1 MSPHITLEQWRALI
15 EVVDAGGYAQA
26 AEKLCKSQSAVS
38 YAVQKIEA
46 LLGVKAFEIQGRK
59 AILTPTGQMLY
70 RRAMALVNEAGALE
84 CAAHK
89 LSAGW
94 EAVITIA
101 AEILFPSGLLL
112 TCLQRFSQESPNTR
126 IELIESVLGGTS
138 DALLGGQVDL
148 AISPQLPPGFL
159 GNVLMRI
166 RLLAVAHADHP
177 LHLQGRALGYADLRA
192 HRHVLIRDSGAK
204 RDQRAVTVEVDQR
217 WTVSQVATSI
227 QAVCMGYGF
236 AWLPEEHI
244 REELRSGILK
254 PLPLREGNLREVPL
268 YLILANPDFAGPG
281 VRRLADIF
289 KESVS
294 AEDQGKAIINSCYE
308 NRS

>member
-1 MSPHITLEQWRALI
+1 MSPHITLEQWRSLI

-38 YAVQKIEA
+38 YAVQKIES

-70 RRAMALVNEAGALE
+70 RRALALMNEANDLE
-84 CAAHK
+84 RAAHK

-101 AEILFPSGLLL
+101 AEILFPSDRLL
-112 TCLQRFSQESPNTR
+112 TCLQRFGQESPGTR
-126 IELIESVLGGTS
+126 VELIESVLGGTS
-138 DALLGGQVDL
+138 DALLSGNVDL

-177 LHLQGRALGYADLRA
+177 LHHQGRELSYRDLRA
-192 HRHVLIRDSGAK
+192 YRHVVIRDSGTK

-244 REELRSGILK
+244 SKELQTGILK
-254 PLPLREGNLREVPL
+254 PLPLKEGYTREVPL

-281 VRRLADIF
+281 VRRLADILT
-289 KESVS
+289 ESVI
-294 AEDQGKAIINSCYE
+294 AKKRE
-308 NRS
+308 

>member
-1 MSPHITLEQWRALI
+1 MSPHITLEQWRSLI

-38 YAVQKIEA
+38 YAVQKIES
-46 LLGVKAFEIQGRK
+46 LLNVKAFEIQGRK

-70 RRAMALVNEAGALE
+70 RRALALVGEANDLE
-84 CAAHK
+84 RAAHK

-101 AEILFPSGLLL
+101 AEILFPSDLLL
-112 TCLQRFSQESPNTR
+112 TCLQSFAQESPATR
-126 IELIESVLGGTS
+126 VELIESVLGGTS
-138 DALLGGQVDL
+138 DALLSGTVDL

-159 GNVLMRI
+159 GNVLTRI
-166 RLLAVAHADHP
+166 RLQAVAHADHP
-177 LHLQGRALGYADLRA
+177 LHHQGRELSYRDLRA
-192 HRHVLIRDSGAK
+192 YRHIVIRDSGGK
-204 RDQRAVTVEVDQR
+204 RDQRAVSVEVDQR

-244 REELRSGILK
+244 SEELRTGILK
-254 PLPLREGNLREVPL
+254 PLPLREGYTHEVPL

-281 VRRLADIF
+281 VRRLADILT
-289 KESVS
+289 ESVTAKNKTS
-294 AEDQGKAIINSCYE
+294 HYQ
-308 NRS
+308 

>member
-1 MSPHITLEQWRALI
+1 MSPHITLEQWRSLI

-38 YAVQKIEA
+38 YAVQKIES

-70 RRAMALVNEAGALE
+70 RRALALMNEANDLE
-84 CAAHK
+84 RAAHK

-101 AEILFPSGLLL
+101 AEILFSSDRLL
-112 TCLQRFSQESPNTR
+112 TCLQRFGQESPGTR
-126 IELIESVLGGTS
+126 VELIESVLGGTS
-138 DALLGGQVDL
+138 DALLSGNVDL

-177 LHLQGRALGYADLRA
+177 LHHQGRELSYRDLRA
-192 HRHVLIRDSGAK
+192 YRHVVIRDSGTK

-244 REELRSGILK
+244 SNELQTGILK
-254 PLPLREGNLREVPL
+254 PLPLKEGYTREVPL

-281 VRRLADIF
+281 LRRLADILT
-289 KESVS
+289 ESVI
-294 AEDQGKAIINSCYE
+294 AKKRE
-308 NRS
+308 

>member
-1 MSPHITLEQWRALI
+1 MSPHITLEQWRSLI

-38 YAVQKIEA
+38 YAVNKIES

-59 AILTPTGQMLY
+59 AVLTPTGQMLY
-70 RRAMALVNEAGALE
+70 RRAQALVNEASDLE
-84 CAAHK
+84 RAAHQ

-94 EAVITIA
+94 ETVITIA
-101 AEILFPSGLLL
+101 AEILFPSELLL
-112 TCLQRFSQESPNTR
+112 TCLQRFGQESPGTR
-126 IELIESVLGGTS
+126 IDLIESVLGGTS
-138 DALLGGQVDL
+138 DALLRGHVDL

-177 LHLQGRALGYADLRA
+177 LQHLGRELSYRDLRTY
-192 HRHVLIRDSGAK
+192 RHVVVRDSGAK
-204 RDQRAVTVEVDQR
+204 RDQRAVSIEVDQR

-227 QAVCMGYGF
+227 QAVSMGYGF

-244 REELRSGILK
+244 SDELRTGILK
-254 PLPLREGNLREVPL
+254 PLPLKEGYMREVPL

-281 VRRLADIF
+281 VRRLADILMG
-289 KESVS
+289 SVFS
-294 AEDQGKAIINSCYE
+294 
-308 NRS
+308 NR

>member
-1 MSPHITLEQWRALI
+1 MSPHITLEQWRSLI

-26 AEKLCKSQSAVS
+26 AEKLCKSQSSVS
-38 YAVQKIEA
+38 YAVQKIES
-46 LLGVKAFEIQGRK
+46 LLGVKAFEINGRR

-70 RRAMALVNEAGALE
+70 RRALALVDEANDLE
-84 CAAHK
+84 RAAHK

-101 AEILFPSGLLL
+101 AEILFPTDRLL
-112 TCLQRFSQESPNTR
+112 TCLQRFGQESPGTR
-126 IELIESVLGGTS
+126 VELIESVLGGTS
-138 DALLGGQVDL
+138 DALLSGNVDL
-148 AISPQLPPGFL
+148 AISPQPPPGFL

-166 RLLAVAHADHP
+166 RLQAVAHADHP
-177 LHLQGRALGYADLRA
+177 LHHQGRELSYRDLRA
-192 HRHVLIRDSGAK
+192 YRHVVIRDSGAK
-204 RDQRAVTVEVDQR
+204 RDQRAVSVEVDQR

-244 REELRSGILK
+244 SKELRAGILK
-254 PLPLREGNLREVPL
+254 PLPLREGYTREVPL

-281 VRRLADIF
+281 VRRLADILT
-289 KESVS
+289 ESVI
-294 AEDQGKAIINSCYE
+294 AKNGNV
-308 NRS
+308 R

>member
-1 MSPHITLEQWRALI
+1 MSPHITLEQWRSVI

-38 YAVQKIEA
+38 YAVQKIES
-46 LLGVKAFEIQGRK
+46 LLGVKAFEIQGRR

-70 RRAMALVNEAGALE
+70 RRALALVDEANDLE
-84 CAAHK
+84 RAAHK

-101 AEILFPSGLLL
+101 AEILFPSERLL
-112 TCLQRFSQESPNTR
+112 TCLQRFGQESPGTR
-126 IELIESVLGGTS
+126 VELIESVLGGTS
-138 DALLGGQVDL
+138 DALLSGNVDL

-166 RLLAVAHADHP
+166 RLQAVAHADHP
-177 LHLQGRALGYADLRA
+177 LHHLGRELSYRDLRPY
-192 HRHVLIRDSGAK
+192 RHVVVRDSGAK
-204 RDQRAVTVEVDQR
+204 RDHRAVSVEVDQR

-244 REELRSGILK
+244 SEELQTGMLK
-254 PLPLREGNLREVPL
+254 PLPLREGYTREVPL

-281 VRRLADIF
+281 VRRLADILT
-289 KESVS
+289 ESVI
-294 AEDQGKAIINSCYE
+294 AKNG
-308 NRS
+308 NRY

>member
-1 MSPHITLEQWRALI
+1 
-15 EVVDAGGYAQA
+15 VDAGGYAQA

-38 YAVQKIEA
+38 YAVQKIES

-70 RRAMALVNEAGALE
+70 RRALALMNEANDLE
-84 CAAHK
+84 RAAHK

-101 AEILFPSGLLL
+101 AEILFPSDRLL
-112 TCLQRFSQESPNTR
+112 TCLQRFGQESPGTR
-126 IELIESVLGGTS
+126 VELIESVLGGTS
-138 DALLGGQVDL
+138 DALLSGNVDL

-177 LHLQGRALGYADLRA
+177 LHHQGRELSFRDLRSY
-192 HRHVLIRDSGAK
+192 RHVVIRDSGTK

-244 REELRSGILK
+244 SKELQTGILK
-254 PLPLREGNLREVPL
+254 PLPLKEGYTREVPL

-281 VRRLADIF
+281 VRRLADILT
-289 KESVS
+289 ESVI
-294 AEDQGKAIINSCYE
+294 AKKRE
-308 NRS
+308 

>member
-1 MSPHITLEQWRALI
+1 MSPHITLEQWRSLI

-38 YAVQKIEA
+38 YAVQKIES
-46 LLGVKAFEIQGRK
+46 LLGVKAFEIQGRR

-70 RRAMALVNEAGALE
+70 RRALALVDEANDLE
-84 CAAHK
+84 RAAHK

-101 AEILFPSGLLL
+101 AEILFPSERLL
-112 TCLQRFSQESPNTR
+112 TCLQRFGQESPGTR
-126 IELIESVLGGTS
+126 VELIESVLGGTS
-138 DALLGGQVDL
+138 DALLSGNVDL

-166 RLLAVAHADHP
+166 RLQAVAHADHP
-177 LHLQGRALGYADLRA
+177 LHHLGRELSYRDLRPY
-192 HRHVLIRDSGAK
+192 RHVVVRDSGAK
-204 RDQRAVTVEVDQR
+204 RDHRAVSVEVDQR

-244 REELRSGILK
+244 SEELQTGMLK
-254 PLPLREGNLREVPL
+254 PLPLREGYTREVPL

-281 VRRLADIF
+281 VRRLADILT
-289 KESVS
+289 ESVI
-294 AEDQGKAIINSCYE
+294 AKNG
-308 NRS
+308 NRY

>member
-1 MSPHITLEQWRALI
+1 MPHITLEQWRSLI

-38 YAVQKIEA
+38 YAVQKIES
-46 LLGVKAFEIQGRK
+46 LLGIKAFEVQGRK

-70 RRAMALVNEAGALE
+70 RRALALVDEANNLE
-84 CAAHK
+84 HAAHK

-94 EAVITIA
+94 EAVISMA
-101 AEILFPSGLLL
+101 AEILFPSDLLL
-112 TCLQRFSQESPNTR
+112 RSLERFGQESPGTR

-138 DALLGGQVDL
+138 DALIKGDVDL

-159 GNVLMRI
+159 GDVLIRI

-177 LHLQGRALGYADLRA
+177 LHHQDRELTYRDLSA
-192 HRHVLIRDSGAK
+192 YRHVVIRDSGVK
-204 RDQRAVTVEVDQR
+204 RDQRAVSVEVDQR

-227 QAVCMGYGF
+227 QAVSMGYGF

-244 REELRSGILK
+244 SEELRTGLLK
-254 PLPLREGNLREVPL
+254 PLPLREGSAREAPL
-268 YLILANPDFAGPG
+268 YLIQANPDFAGPG
-281 VRRLADIF
+281 VKRLADIV
-289 KESVS
+289 KESVNN
-294 AEDQGKAIINSCYE
+294 GL
-308 NRS
+308 